1 MEEWEEEG
9 REGGGEGTVLLRRS
23 KNLSWTLLRFFVWS
37 WEGSRGVSEEG
48 SVWSGW
54 ES

>member
-23 KNLSWTLLRFFVWS
+23 KNLSWTLLRFFVW
-37 WEGSRGVSEEG
+37 
-48 SVWSGW
+48 
-54 ES
+54 